1 MAHITGKLVEVL
13 KNKKTVV
20 TRAVFWKIPHNSKKD
35 DVCLKVGRYK
45 KNVTWNEYSEEP
57 DNKDCKSELTLDNEE
72 FIKLIEFIQ
81 NNYEP
86 FKQGTKAFIPLDE
99 PFKKENAN
107 QIQNLFKLPDTQKI
121 VNFILQNNIIPE
133 ELEAGLLRERR
144 IGELKTFENMLE
156 QNLTEPYWQKWFQK
170 NDWVLG
176 SEFVRILDE
185 RYIDKKNIADFL
197 MEAYDGFVDIIEIKR
212 PEGGLN
218 FWAKSTDHGNH
229 YPSSDL
235 TKAITQSSQYILEV
249 ERESNS
255 DKFIKQLDGVK
266 TVKPR
271 CILIFGRSNDWAT
284 EQQEAYRVLNSSFH
298 NLTIMTYDH
307 VLQRAHRILGQKKC

>member
-1 MAHITGKLVEVL
+1 MAHIKDKLVEVL

-20 TRAVFWKIPHNSKKD
+20 TRAVFWRIPHNTKKD

-45 KNVTWNEYSEEP
+45 KNITWDEYSEEP
-57 DNKDCKSELTLDNEE
+57 ENKDCKSELTLDNEE
-72 FIKLIEFIQ
+72 FLNLIEFIQ

-86 FKQGTKAFIPLDE
+86 FKHGTKAFMPLDE
-99 PFKKENAN
+99 PFKKENAK
-107 QIQNLFKLPDTQKI
+107 QIQGLFKLPDTQKI
-121 VNFILQNNIIPE
+121 VQFILSNNIIPE
-133 ELEAGLLRERR
+133 ELEAGLLREKRMS
-144 IGELKTFENMLE
+144 EVKSFETMLE
-156 QNLTEPYWQKWFQK
+156 QDLTEPHWQKWFQK

-185 RYIDKKNIADFL
+185 RYIDTRHISDFL

-212 PEGGLN
+212 PGGGLN
-218 FWAKSTDHGNH
+218 FWAKSTDHENY
-229 YPSSDL
+229 YPSSEL
-235 TKAITQSSQYILEV
+235 TKAITQASQYILEV

-255 DKFIKQLDGVK
+255 NKFIERLDGVK

-271 CILIFGRSNDWAT
+271 CILIFGRSNDWC
-284 EQQEAYRVLNSSFH
+284 QKRMEAYRVLNSSFH

-307 VLQRAHRILGQKKC
+307 VLQRAYRVLGLKSC

>member
-1 MAHITGKLVEVL
+1 MAHITGKLVELL

-57 DNKDCKSELTLDNEE
+57 ENKDCKSELTLDNEE
-72 FIKLIEFIQ
+72 FINLIEFIQ

-144 IGELKTFENMLE
+144 IGELKTYEEMLE

-197 MEAYDGFVDIIEIKR
+197 MEAYDGFVDIVEIKR

-218 FWAKSTDHGNH
+218 FWAKSTDHGNY

-271 CILIFGRSNDWAT
+271 CILIFGRSNDWST
-284 EQQEAYRVLNSSFH
+284 EQLEAYRVLNSSFH

-307 VLQRAHRILGQKKC
+307 VLQRAYRILGQKIC